1 MAVHHRPWARQGGW
15 SSVHRWSNISS
26 SLSVITYRE
35 WSWAGVLTALS
46 PSHPI
51 CRTDTRIVVAPH
63 GSVMGIKSTDTW
75 KDCSTG
81 LCLLWTI

>member
-1 MAVHHRPWARQGGW
+1 MAVWHRHWAGRGGW
-15 SSVHRWSNISS
+15 GPVHRWHSTSS
-26 SLSVITYRE
+26 GLSGIPSVTLG
-35 WSWAGVLTALS
+35 SDLTALS

-51 CRTDTRIVVAPH
+51 CRTDTRIVAPL

-81 LCLLWTI
+81 LCLLRTI